1 MENRDDRTINNI
13 FYWIVILLLIIII
26 LLLLFRSNVG
36 VIDNG
41 NNCQKPSREADIRN
55 IDIFDININGI
66 CEKPSQDPTKP
77 GGSSGG
83 QTKTDYPVWNKEEV
97 EENEYGQIYVY
108 DKDGQYAYHQQ
119 LDIFSNP
126 FYEYESKIAPGVSN
140 TYSFVVRNDS
150 NASAS
155 YAIEMYKTCD
165 YDINL
170 TYRLKKNGEY
180 VIGDDNNWVTAEQL
194 KTEFSRLSSNNNDS
208 YMLDWKWEYE
218 AGRDDVDT
226 YIGENMTDEYK
237 LSIIFYVEQ
246 A

>member
-1 MENRDDRTINNI
+1 
-13 FYWIVILLLIIII
+13 
-26 LLLLFRSNVG
+26 
-36 VIDNG
+36 
-41 NNCQKPSREADIRN
+41 
-55 IDIFDININGI
+55 
-66 CEKPSQDPTKP
+66 
-77 GGSSGG
+77 
-83 QTKTDYPVWNKEEV
+83 
-97 EENEYGQIYVY
+97 
-108 DKDGQYAYHQQ
+108 
-119 LDIFSNP
+119 
-126 FYEYESKIAPGVSN
+126 
-140 TYSFVVRNDS
+140 
-150 NASAS
+150 
-155 YAIEMYKTCD
+155 MYKTCD